1 MERLRDKVD
10 NHFLIEKIQS
20 LEDRVKYLED
30 LICNATG
37 TNILKSHNQPGDYQE
52 IKEYKEYDFDE
63 VKDMIIITHKH
74 LARILETSMEEE
86 IISMILEQNK
96 KTPFM
101 KIIKKL
107 CMYKDSGWVSM
118 DDSDLKLLIEIIE
131 HKILVLNSKSTNDPE
146 KQFENN
152 KIIYGLNLI
161 HRFKKIK
168 NIIIDNI

>member
-1 MERLRDKVD
+1 MERER
-10 NHFLIEKIQS
+10 EKGEKDEILQRIKS
-20 LEDRVKYLED
+20 LEERVKYLEN
-30 LICNATG
+30 LICTANG
-37 TNILKSHNQPGDYQE
+37 FKGQYQE
-52 IKEYKEYDFDE
+52 IKEYKEYEFDE
-63 VKDMIIITHKH
+63 VKDMIVITHKH
-74 LARILETSMEEE
+74 LARILETSMEDE
-86 IISMILEQNK
+86 IISIILEQNK

-101 KIIKKL
+101 KMIKKL

-131 HKILVLNSKSTNDPE
+131 HKILVLNSKSSNDPE